1 MRQLIISSEL
11 LAHARAG
18 DKPFGVLKCT
28 QFGPVVLARS
38 LSSSAG
44 KLLPDQIYND
54 LVIEEPGAATRCDAR
69 LPFVLAE
76 PPLEGD
82 PLLLEPKLPLGAKR
96 ATQEG
101 PHIEQPYLK
110 TVLEDNEVFLAVG
123 AEEAQLLYAQAW
135 PAADSRVWRRGV
147 VTEAP
152 PQPTNDGIDPNIQG
166 SRVGIVG
173 LGSIGGAV
181 ATLLSRA
188 GVKEFVF
195 IDPDRLERKN
205 FRRHVCGPRHIGIP
219 KVDAVADHLLESG
232 FDVSATRFAQSIPR
246 NDRPEIRQ
254 TLRNCHVLV
263 CCADSS
269 AAQHHVNYLAAQ
281 LSLPSVIASIK
292 LLPEAL
298 GEVVVTKAGQRGCL
312 NCWRLQLERR
322 KIMMRGDANDP
333 QDYPG
338 PAEATPVGIPGYHLD
353 QVAAVASDMVS
364 RAIVE
369 TEPSVWLCP
378 LQTKVSGFD
387 DLEVQAA
394 EVSAIEPDAKCLVC
408 GSDE

>member
-1 MRQLIISSEL
+1 MRQLIISSDL
-11 LAHARAG
+11 LAHVRAAK
-18 DKPFGVLKCT
+18 KPFGTLQCT
-28 QFGPVVLARS
+28 QFGSVALARN

-44 KLLPDQIYND
+44 EPIPNQIYSE
-54 LVIEEPGAATRCDAR
+54 LVIEEQGAADRYDAR
-69 LPFVLAE
+69 LPFIIAE
-76 PPLEGD
+76 QPLEDD
-82 PLLLEPKLPLGAKR
+82 PVLLKPKLPLGAKR
-96 ATQEG
+96 AEQEG
-101 PHIEQPYLK
+101 PAIEQPYFK
-110 TVLEDNEVFLAVG
+110 TLLEDKEAFLAVG
-123 AEEAQLLYAQAW
+123 AEDAQLLYAQAW

-147 VTEAP
+147 VTETP
-152 PQPTNDGIDPNIQG
+152 PQSTNDGLDPNIQG
-166 SRVGIVG
+166 TRVGIVG
-173 LGSIGGAV
+173 LGSIGGAL
-181 ATLLSRA
+181 ATLLSKA

-195 IDPDRLERKN
+195 VDPDRLERKN
-205 FRRHVCGPRHIGIP
+205 LRRHVCGPRHIGIP

-246 NDRPEIRQ
+246 DDRPEIRQ
-254 TLRNCHVLV
+254 TLKRCHVLV

-281 LSLPSVIASIK
+281 LGLPSVIASIK

-333 QDYPG
+333 RDYPG
-338 PAEATPVGIPGYHLD
+338 PTAATPVGIPGYHLD
-353 QVAAVASDMVS
+353 QVAAVACDMVS
-364 RAIVE
+364 RAIVD

-408 GSDE
+408 GSE